1 MNKNLQTHINYLAL
15 IAKLRFS
22 WRQFWG
28 CWLSWYL
35 ISKQGT
41 IQYKIFTMTSL
52 NKNLFNDDNSIYLN
66 NEEDDAVD
74 EKNEAIKL
82 VTNLET

>member
-1 MNKNLQTHINYLAL
+1 
-15 IAKLRFS
+15 
-22 WRQFWG
+22 
-28 CWLSWYL
+28 
-35 ISKQGT
+35 
-41 IQYKIFTMTSL
+41 MTSL